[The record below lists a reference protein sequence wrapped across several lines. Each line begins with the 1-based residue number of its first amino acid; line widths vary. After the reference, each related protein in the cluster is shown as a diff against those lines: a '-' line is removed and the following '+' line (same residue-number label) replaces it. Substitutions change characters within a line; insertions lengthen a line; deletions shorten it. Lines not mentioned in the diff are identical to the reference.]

1 MERGDIWHMDLDPA
15 TGLEQQGKRFVFIV
29 SPRKFNQVTQ
39 VSIVLPITSG
49 GDFARSKGFAV
60 SLSGAG
66 TRSAGVVRCDQ
77 PRAVDL
83 KARGGK
89 RIERAPDFI
98 IQEVMARLTT
108 IFEQ

>member
-1 MERGDIWHMDLDPA
+1 MERGDIWHMDLDPTA
-15 TGLEQQGKRFVFIV
+15 GREQQGKRFVFIV

-39 VSIVLPITSG
+39 APVVLPITTG

-60 SLSGAG
+60 SLTGAG
-66 TRSAGVVRCDQ
+66 TRAVGVIRCDQ

-89 RIERAPDFI
+89 LIERAPDFI
-98 IQEVMARLTT
+98 TQDVMARLAT
-108 IFEQ
+108 IFE